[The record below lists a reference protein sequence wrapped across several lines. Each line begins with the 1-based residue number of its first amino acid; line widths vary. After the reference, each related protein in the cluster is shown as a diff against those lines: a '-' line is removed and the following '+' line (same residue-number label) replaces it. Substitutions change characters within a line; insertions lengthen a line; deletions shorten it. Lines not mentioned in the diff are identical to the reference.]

1 MKERSAS
8 ICWRSKRVAVTQG
21 LQKPSIFG
29 VEPWALESVS
39 YLFTSF
45 ARITHRELVFN
56 QAVVGRI
63 GLRRMSLETRAM
75 LVRTRIESLGGWL
88 GDESKTKPRAPCN
101 AMQADQGVEQQLG
114 VVDGEGERARP
125 R

>member
-1 MKERSAS
+1 MKERSDS
-8 ICWRSKRVAVTQG
+8 ICWRSTRAAVTQG

-29 VEPWALESVS
+29 VEAWALESVS
-39 YLFTSF
+39 YFFTSF

-56 QAVVGRI
+56 QAVGRI
-63 GLRRMSLETRAM
+63 GLRGMSLETRAM
-75 LVRTRIESLGGWL
+75 LVRTRIESLGDWL

-101 AMQADQGVEQQLG
+101 AMPADEGVEQQLG
-114 VVDGEGERARP
+114 AVDGGDGERARS